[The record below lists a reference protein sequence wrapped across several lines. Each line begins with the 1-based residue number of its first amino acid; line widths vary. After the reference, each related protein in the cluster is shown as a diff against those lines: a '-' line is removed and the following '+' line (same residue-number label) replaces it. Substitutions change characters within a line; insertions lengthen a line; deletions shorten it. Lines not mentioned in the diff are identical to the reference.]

1 MFGIHN
7 EAQFVVATRARAQ
20 DTTNFNI
27 SRVCKCGNA
36 TAPSN
41 PLLPTT
47 MWNTL
52 LAQCKKD
59 LAEFVTTVRHDTS
72 EALQSIS
79 AMQNSDGDDDEDE
92 VTLT

>member
-1 MFGIHN
+1 MWQRNCPF
-7 EAQFVVATRARAQ
+7 
-20 DTTNFNI
+20 
-27 SRVCKCGNA
+27 KPP
-36 TAPSN
+36 TA
-41 PLLPTT
+41 TT